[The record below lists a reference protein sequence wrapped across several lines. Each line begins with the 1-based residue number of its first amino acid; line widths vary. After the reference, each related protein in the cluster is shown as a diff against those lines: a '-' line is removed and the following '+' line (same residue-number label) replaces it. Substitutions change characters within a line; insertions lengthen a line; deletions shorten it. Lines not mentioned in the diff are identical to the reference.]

1 MDSGMEGQMSKLI
14 KIIIG
19 LVIVVPLVFIFV
31 VGMYGGQIAKDGIN
45 TYGSEFLGVDVA
57 VDDVDFSILGGNL
70 SISGLVIGN
79 PQGFES
85 EYAFRLGSVKIEL
98 DRNSLFS
105 DHIIID
111 QVRIM
116 APEVIMELG
125 KGGNNLTKLQET
137 IEAQIGPIEGEDE
150 TEPAPNVTIRNFYLT
165 DASFKLVGLPAGI
178 KSPEVKLPDIY
189 LENIGTGE
197 GAKEGTSFADAS
209 GEIIAVIAAS
219 ATTAVANLKLKGL
232 SLSVLKDG
240 GGILSGKGDTLT
252 KVKEG
257 IAGLFKK
264 KKKTEETEEEDG
276 G

>member
-1 MDSGMEGQMSKLI
+1 MSKLI

-45 TYGSEFLGVDVA
+45 TYGPEFLGVDVV

-70 SISGLVIGN
+70 SMSGLVIGN
-79 PQGFES
+79 PEGFES
-85 EYAFRLGSVKIEL
+85 EHAFRLGSVKVEL

-111 QVRIM
+111 QVRIT

-125 KGGNNLTKLQET
+125 KGGNNLSKLQET
-137 IEAQIGPIEGEDE
+137 IEAQMGLTEEE
-150 TEPAPNVTIRNFYLT
+150 EAEPAPNVTIRNFYLT
-165 DASFKLVGLPAGI
+165 DASFKLVGLPAGL
-178 KSPEVKLPDIY
+178 KSPEVELPDIHIK
-189 LENIGTGE
+189 NIGTSE
-197 GAKEGTSFADAS
+197 GAEEGTSFADAS

-219 ATTAVANLKLKGL
+219 ATTAVADLKLKGL

-240 GGILSGKGDTLT
+240 GGILSGKTDTLS

-257 IAGLFKK
+257 ITGLFKK
-264 KKKTEETEEEDG
+264 KKKIEETEEEDG
-276 G
+276 GS

>member
-1 MDSGMEGQMSKLI
+1 MSKLI

-19 LVIVVPLVFIFV
+19 LVIVLPLVFILV
-31 VGMYGGQIAKDGIN
+31 VGTYGGQIAKDGIN
-45 TYGSEFLGVDVA
+45 TYGSEFLGVDVV

-70 SISGLVIGN
+70 SMSNLVIGN
-79 PQGFES
+79 PEGFKS
-85 EYAFRLGSVKIEL
+85 EHAFKLGEIKVEL
-98 DRNSLFS
+98 DRDSLFS

-111 QVRIM
+111 QIRIT

-137 IEAQIGPIEGEDE
+137 IEAQLGPAEDE

-165 DASFKLVGLPAGI
+165 DASFKLVGLPAGM
-178 KSPEVKLPDIY
+178 KAPEVNLPDIHI
-189 LENIGTGE
+189 ENIGTGE
-197 GAKEGTSFADAS
+197 GAEEGMSFADAS
-209 GEIIAVIAAS
+209 GEIIAVIVAS
-219 ATTAVANLKLKGL
+219 ATTAVVDLKLKGL

-240 GGILSGKGDTLT
+240 GGILSGKSDTLT

-257 IAGLFKK
+257 ITGLFKK
-264 KKKTEETEEEDG
+264 KKKKEETEEEDG

>member
-1 MDSGMEGQMSKLI
+1 MSKLI

-31 VGMYGGQIAKDGIN
+31 VGIYGGQIAKDGIN
-45 TYGSEFLGVDVA
+45 TYGSEFLGVDVV
-57 VDDVDFSILGGNL
+57 VDDVDFSILAGNL
-70 SISGLVIGN
+70 SMSGLVIGN
-79 PQGFES
+79 PEGFES
-85 EYAFRLGSVKIEL
+85 EYAFRLGSVKVEL

-111 QVRIM
+111 QVRIT

-125 KGGNNLTKLQET
+125 KGGNNLSKLQET
-137 IEAQIGPIEGEDE
+137 IEAQMGLTEEE
-150 TEPAPNVTIRNFYLT
+150 EAEPAPNVTIRNFYLT
-165 DASFKLVGLPAGI
+165 DASFKLVGLPAGL
-178 KSPEVKLPDIY
+178 KSPEVELPDIH

-197 GAKEGTSFADAS
+197 GAEEGTSFADAS

-219 ATTAVANLKLKGL
+219 ATTAVVDLKLKGL

-240 GGILSGKGDTLT
+240 GGILSGKSDTLT

-257 IAGLFKK
+257 ITGLFKK
-264 KKKTEETEEEDG
+264 KKKKEETEEEDG

>member
-1 MDSGMEGQMSKLI
+1 MSKLI

-70 SISGLVIGN
+70 SMSGLVIGN
-79 PQGFES
+79 PEGYES

>member
-1 MDSGMEGQMSKLI
+1 MSKLI

-19 LVIVVPLVFIFV
+19 LVIVVPLVVIFV
-31 VGMYGGQIAKDGIN
+31 VGTYGGRIAKDGIN
-45 TYGSEFLGVDVA
+45 TYGPEFLGVDVV
-57 VDDVDFSILGGNL
+57 VDDVDFSILGGDL
-70 SISGLVIGN
+70 SMSGLVIGN
-79 PQGFES
+79 PEGFES
-85 EYAFRLGSVKIEL
+85 EYAFRLGSVKVEL

-111 QVRIM
+111 QVRIT

-125 KGGNNLTKLQET
+125 KGGNNLSKLQET
-137 IEAQIGPIEGEDE
+137 IEAQMGLTEEE
-150 TEPAPNVTIRNFYLT
+150 EAEPAPNVTIRNFYLT
-165 DASFKLVGLPAGI
+165 DASFKLVGLPAGL
-178 KSPEVKLPDIY
+178 KSPEVELPDIH

-197 GAKEGTSFADAS
+197 GAEEGTSFADAS

-219 ATTAVANLKLKGL
+219 ATTAVANLKLEGL

-240 GGILSGKGDTLT
+240 GGILSGKSDTLT

-257 IAGLFKK
+257 ITGLFKK
-264 KKKTEETEEEDG
+264 KKKKEETEEEDG

>member
-1 MDSGMEGQMSKLI
+1 MSKLI

-45 TYGSEFLGVDVA
+45 TYGSEFLGVDVV
-57 VDDVDFSILGGNL
+57 VDDVDFSILAGNL
-70 SISGLVIGN
+70 SMSGLVIGN
-79 PQGFES
+79 PEGFES
-85 EYAFRLGSVKIEL
+85 EYAFRLGSVKVEL

-111 QVRIM
+111 QVRIT

-125 KGGNNLTKLQET
+125 KGGNNLSKLQET
-137 IEAQIGPIEGEDE
+137 IEAQMGLTEEE
-150 TEPAPNVTIRNFYLT
+150 EAEPAPNVTIRNFYLT
-165 DASFKLVGLPAGI
+165 DASFKLVGLPAGL
-178 KSPEVKLPDIY
+178 KSPEVELPDIH

-197 GAKEGTSFADAS
+197 GAEEGTSFADAS

-219 ATTAVANLKLKGL
+219 ATTAVVDLKLKGL

-240 GGILSGKGDTLT
+240 GGILSGKSDTLT

-257 IAGLFKK
+257 ITGLFKK
-264 KKKTEETEEEDG
+264 KKKKEETEEEDG

>member
-1 MDSGMEGQMSKLI
+1 MSKLI

-45 TYGSEFLGVDVA
+45 TYGPEYTGVDVA
-57 VDDVDFSILGGNL
+57 VGDVDFSVLGGSL
-70 SISGLVIGN
+70 SLSDLVIGN
-79 PQGFES
+79 PEGFKS
-85 EYAFRLGSVKIEL
+85 EHAFKLGAIKVEL
-98 DRNSLFS
+98 DRGSLFT

-137 IEAQIGPIEGEDE
+137 IEAQMGPVEEE
-150 TEPAPNVTIRNFYLT
+150 TEPAPNITIRNFYMT
-165 DASFKLVGLPAGI
+165 DASFKLVGLPAGMEA
-178 KSPEVKLPDIY
+178 PEIKLPDIH
-189 LENIGTGE
+189 LQNIGTGE
-197 GAKEGTSFADAS
+197 GAEEGTSFADAS

-219 ATTAVANLKLKGL
+219 ATTAVADLKLKGL

-240 GGILSGKGDTLT
+240 GGILSGKSDTLT

-257 IAGLFKK
+257 ITGLFKK
-264 KKKTEETEEEDG
+264 KKKKEETEEEDG
-276 G
+276 GS

>member
-1 MDSGMEGQMSKLI
+1 MSKLI

-19 LVIVVPLVFIFV
+19 LVIVVPLVVIFV
-31 VGMYGGQIAKDGIN
+31 VGTYGGRIAKDGIN
-45 TYGSEFLGVDVA
+45 TYGPEFLGVDVV
-57 VDDVDFSILGGNL
+57 VDDVDFSILGGDL
-70 SISGLVIGN
+70 SMSGLVIGN
-79 PQGFES
+79 PEGFES
-85 EYAFRLGSVKIEL
+85 EYAFRLGSVKVEL

-111 QVRIM
+111 QVRIT

-125 KGGNNLTKLQET
+125 KGGNNLSKLQET
-137 IEAQIGPIEGEDE
+137 IEAQMGLTEEE
-150 TEPAPNVTIRNFYLT
+150 EAEPAPNVTIRNFYLT
-165 DASFKLVGLPAGI
+165 DASFKLVGLPAGL
-178 KSPEVKLPDIY
+178 KSPEVELPDIH

-197 GAKEGTSFADAS
+197 GAEEGTSFADAS

-219 ATTAVANLKLKGL
+219 ATTAVVDLKLKGL

-240 GGILSGKGDTLT
+240 GGILSGKSDTLS

-257 IAGLFKK
+257 ITGLFKK
-264 KKKTEETEEEDG
+264 KKKKEETEEEDG

>member
-1 MDSGMEGQMSKLI
+1 MSKLI

-19 LVIVVPLVFIFV
+19 LVIVVPLVVIFV
-31 VGMYGGQIAKDGIN
+31 VGTYGGRIAKDGIN
-45 TYGSEFLGVDVA
+45 TYGPEFLGVDVV

-70 SISGLVIGN
+70 SMSGLVIGN

-85 EYAFRLGSVKIEL
+85 EHAFRLGSVKVEL

-111 QVRIM
+111 QVRIT

-137 IEAQIGPIEGEDE
+137 IEAQIGPLEEEDE

-165 DASFKLVGLPAGI
+165 DASFKLVGLPAGM
-178 KSPEVKLPDIY
+178 KSPEVKLPDIHI
-189 LENIGTGE
+189 ENIGTGE
-197 GAKEGTSFADAS
+197 GAEEGTSFADAS

-219 ATTAVANLKLKGL
+219 ATTAVVDLKLKGL

-240 GGILSGKGDTLT
+240 GGILSGKSDTLT

-257 IAGLFKK
+257 ITGLFKK
-264 KKKTEETEEEDG
+264 KKKKEETEEEDG